1 MSEVPLY
8 SITPKPDT
16 QVTDLKNEDG
26 QDICA
31 AVSVLNPKL

>member
-1 MSEVPLY
+1 M
-8 SITPKPDT
+8 IPKPYT

-31 AVSVLNPKL
+31 AVSVLNPTPETLNPEP